1 MDAGSVG
8 FAGGAPNWK
17 GNGEGE
23 DAGGPTGLE
32 GAPNGKSEVGAGEGT
47 AGFSAGLPN
56 VNGLVDG
63 AVVEGVSLADSGALD
78 GSGEAEGAGAEL
90 FGKTETGSLLP
101 KPMKGDASAGLP
113 VSALLFSSAASVLV
127 WEAIAG
133 APNKLKVDLGG
144 ASSLAAEGLL
154 KNEDASFTA
163 AAEGV
168 AVVGGSP
175 KEKVEGTL
183 TCALGFDNAVEVAKK
198 FGTADEPLPVRLAS
212 SCSAAGCF
220 GAVASTEELPGLGG
234 ISAIC
239 GTVLMRGVK
248 GAGANTD

>member
-78 GSGEAEGAGAEL
+78 GSGEAEGAGGQWQA
-90 FGKTETGSLLP
+90 
-101 KPMKGDASAGLP
+101 
-113 VSALLFSSAASVLV
+113 
-127 WEAIAG
+127 
-133 APNKLKVDLGG
+133 
-144 ASSLAAEGLL
+144 
-154 KNEDASFTA
+154 
-163 AAEGV
+163 
-168 AVVGGSP
+168 
-175 KEKVEGTL
+175 
-183 TCALGFDNAVEVAKK
+183 
-198 FGTADEPLPVRLAS
+198 
-212 SCSAAGCF
+212 
-220 GAVASTEELPGLGG
+220 
-234 ISAIC
+234 
-239 GTVLMRGVK
+239 
-248 GAGANTD
+248 